1 MRSLPLPVV
10 LTARLLPVALL
21 ACVGWAWSTGPMSG
35 SADTEH
41 KDAAPRPSASASHS
55 PSESVAAKTYAK
67 PPTPCDAVPGKTVTS
82 LVPGAKT
89 AGKELAATDE
99 AVRRGCSWSALK
111 GYEYHWLDVSF
122 EVKDSDALAKQAYAS
137 GDKGDGTP
145 QEIGDAARLTSALT
159 TKDKQKTR
167 EAVVTVRAANVMVT
181 VTYNGSDFESKG
193 APSAATIDKGA
204 LQAARDAV
212 TALRAT
218 GESTPAAAS

>member
-1 MRSLPLPVV
+1 MRSLPLPVM

-21 ACVGWAWSTGPMSG
+21 ACVGWAWSTGPMSDSDG
-35 SADTEH
+35 KEH
-41 KDAAPRPSASASHS
+41 KDAAPRPTASASPG
-55 PSESVAAKTYAK
+55 PSESVAVKTYAK
-67 PPTPCDAVPGKTVTS
+67 PPAPCDTVTDKTVKS

-89 AGKELAATDE
+89 AGKELTATDE

-111 GYEYHWLDVSF
+111 GYDYHWLDVSF
-122 EVKDSDALAKQAYAS
+122 EVKDSDALAEQSYTS

-145 QEIGDAARLTSALT
+145 QKIGDAARLTSALT

-167 EAVVTVRAANVMVT
+167 EAVVTARAANVLVT

-193 APSAATIDKGA
+193 APSAETIGKGA
-204 LQAARDAV
+204 LQAAQDAV

-218 GESTPAAAS
+218 GTDAPAAS